1 MPILTGHIF
10 LYKTGVLFYLFY
22 FYRSIFT
29 GYFFETGLNPLVWN
43 LKFNKKE
50 GRILGKT
57 DLGLKLFTVFIPL
70 ILFVFLAAGNAL
82 SWRAARTL
90 SFQLTRNQSA
100 AAAEELA
107 LRMDLLVQKSSR
119 GLALLSNLWREAPI
133 ANQRETFLKW
143 ANGLVVTDQIF
154 DLVLYLDADNIMMV
168 TPPSSSSTPLI
179 GLDIQSRPAKEDLFK
194 TLRKAIAPLEAPP
207 TARIT
212 SQGALVLWFPVLVQS
227 AQGQSMAGTVAGA
240 LRLKDLLEKTL
251 TPLMQNEFWIS
262 IAIGGKEVFN
272 TREEGSAIVAE
283 LQGEKNINLMGLDWQ
298 VKVWPKG
305 GGVHREL
312 AASDLIRLI
321 MMVVLSLLASGLLGV
336 SFNALHRVGRNQRR
350 RQRSEKRYQTLF
362 NSAIDGI
369 MVLDPNGYVLDANP
383 AVCTS
388 LGYSLKALRF
398 LNLSAVLGPDSLE
411 SLPDCLAKLKQQRP
425 ISCEMSHMTR
435 DKSMIPVEMSA
446 RSFEFD
452 GVPAILSMFRDI
464 SQRKQAIQALAESEQ
479 RFRAIFQ
486 QAGVGI
492 MQCGPDYHIQHV
504 NDKLC
509 EILGYTREEVIGM
522 SYRECSFPENRSETD
537 ARVIK
542 MKQEKTHTG
551 LWKKRLRHK
560 SGKPIWV
567 RMTTSLVHSE
577 GDYLY
582 SIDVVEDIT
591 QQHKLEQQLRQA
603 QKMESIGILAGG
615 IAHDFNNILGSIL
628 GFTQMALLDSP
639 PNSKTRQRMEQVFK
653 AANLA
658 KDLVRQ
664 ILTFSRRSDDSPQVI
679 QVAPIIKETLK
690 FLKALLPANIEIRQD
705 LADLDGTVMADPT
718 QIHQVLM
725 NLCTNGAQAMAP
737 GGGIL
742 SVGLFRQVLGTDDA
756 RENDLAPGS
765 YVVISVSDTGVG
777 IESHLLDRIFEPYYT
792 TKQIGEGTGMGL
804 AVVHGIVKEYEGGVI
819 VDSLPGE
826 SSIFRVYLPKTQTK
840 KLSLPKVAANI
851 TGGRERI
858 LFIDDN
864 LSLLTVGREMLEHL
878 GYQVET
884 FSDPIQALERITK
897 GVGNFHGVI
906 TDYTMPKMSG
916 VALADRI
923 LELDQKIPVIL
934 STGNS
939 KSLNFEQLLHSG
951 IHSILIKPL
960 ILEELAPALRTALNT
975 GIYSKNK
982 KNYNKEGLSP
992 I

>member
-1 MPILTGHIF
+1 LA
-10 LYKTGVLFYLFY
+10 
-22 FYRSIFT
+22 
-29 GYFFETGLNPLVWN
+29 WN
-43 LKFNKKE
+43 LKFNWKE
-50 GRILGKT
+50 VGLPGKT

-70 ILFVFLAAGNAL
+70 VLFVFLVTGNAL
-82 SWRAARTL
+82 SWRAARKL

-100 AAAEELA
+100 AVAEELA

-119 GLALLSNLWREAPI
+119 GLSLLSNLWREAPI

-168 TPPSSSSTPLI
+168 TPPSSSSKPLI

-194 TLRKAIAPLEAPP
+194 TLRKAIAPLDAPP

-251 TPLMQNEFWIS
+251 TPLMQKEFWIGV
-262 IAIGGKEVFN
+262 AIDGQEVFN
-272 TREEGSAIVAE
+272 TQDGELLSTISTPE
-283 LQGEKNINLMGLDWQ
+283 LQGQKNIKLVGLDWQ
-298 VKVWPKG
+298 VRVWPKG
-305 GGVHREL
+305 GGAHREL
-312 AASDLIRLI
+312 AASDLFRLI
-321 MMVVLSLLASGLLGV
+321 MMVVLSLLASGLLGI

-350 RQRSEKRYQTLF
+350 RKRSEKRYQTLF

-369 MVLDPNGYVLDANP
+369 MVLDPEGYIWDANP
-383 AVCTS
+383 AVCTA
-388 LGYSLKALRF
+388 LGYSLNQLRL
-398 LNLSAVLGPDSLE
+398 LNLSAVLGPE
-411 SLPDCLAKLKQQRP
+411 SIETLPACLGQLKKQRP
-425 ISCEMSHMTR
+425 ISCEMIHMTR
-435 DKSMIPVEMSA
+435 DKRMIPVEMSA

-464 SQRKQAIQALAESEQ
+464 SQQKQAVQALAESEQ
-479 RFRAIFQ
+479 RFRAIFK

-504 NDKLC
+504 NDKVC
-509 EILGYTREEVIGM
+509 EILGYTREELIGM

-537 ARVIK
+537 ARVMK

-560 SGKPIWV
+560 SGKPIWI
-567 RMTTSLVHSE
+567 RMTTSLIHSE
-577 GDYLY
+577 QGQYLY

-591 QQHKLEQQLRQA
+591 KQHKLEHQLRQA

-639 PNSKTRQRMEQVFK
+639 ANSKTRQRMEQVFK

-664 ILTFSRRSDDSPQVI
+664 ILTFSRRSDDSPQAI

-690 FLKALLPANIEIRQD
+690 FLKALLPANIDIRQD
-705 LADLDGTVMADPT
+705 LSDMDGTVMADPT

-742 SVGLFRQVLGTDDA
+742 TVKLFREVLGTDDA

-777 IESHLLDRIFEPYYT
+777 IEPHLLDRIFEPYYT
-792 TKQIGEGTGMGL
+792 TKQIGR
-804 AVVHGIVKEYEGGVI
+804 A
-819 VDSLPGE
+819 SC
-826 SSIFRVYLPKTQTK
+826 
-840 KLSLPKVAANI
+840 
-851 TGGRERI
+851 RER
-858 LFIDDN
+858 
-864 LSLLTVGREMLEHL
+864 V
-878 GYQVET
+878 
-884 FSDPIQALERITK
+884 
-897 GVGNFHGVI
+897 
-906 TDYTMPKMSG
+906 
-916 VALADRI
+916 
-923 LELDQKIPVIL
+923 
-934 STGNS
+934 
-939 KSLNFEQLLHSG
+939 
-951 IHSILIKPL
+951 
-960 ILEELAPALRTALNT
+960 
-975 GIYSKNK
+975 
-982 KNYNKEGLSP
+982 
-992 I
+992 